1 MELELAA
8 VVALIQ
14 VMLINAVLSA
24 DNAMVIA
31 LASVGLPPRQR
42 SIAVWGGIALATVL
56 LALFAV
62 IATTLLKILGL
73 LLAGGVLL
81 LWVSWKLWRDIAA
94 SHVDPSLGPGAHQPE
109 KTLWQ
114 ALKQILLADIS
125 MSLDNV
131 LAVAG
136 AAREHPTVMVVG
148 LGVSV
153 VLRGLAATVL
163 ARLLGRYPWLAYVGL
178 AVIVYVA
185 LHMIWSGAH
194 DVWAAV

>member
-1 MELELAA
+1 MEWDLAA
-8 VVALIQ
+8 LTALVQ

-31 LASVGLPPRQR
+31 LAAVGLPARQR
-42 SIAVWGGIALATVL
+42 RIAVWGGIALATVL

-94 SHVDPSLGPGAHQPE
+94 NQADPTLGPHGHRPE
-109 KTLWQ
+109 KTLRQ
-114 ALKQILLADIS
+114 ALLQILLADIS

-148 LGVSV
+148 LAVSV
-153 VLRGLAATVL
+153 LLRGVAATLL
-163 ARLLGRYPWLAYVGL
+163 ARLLARYPWLAYAGL

-185 LHMIWSGAH
+185 LHMVWIGAH
-194 DVWAAV
+194 DVLTAV